1 MEEFREYLDQ
11 EIRHLDYAPV
21 AFVTAKDGRNVQVV
35 LDMSQHLF
43 KQANE
48 RVTTGRLNE
57 ALEQVM
63 AERGPSTPH
72 GKRVRVY
79 YATQTDVAPPTIVVF
94 VNKAEY
100 LNESYQRFMI
110 NRFRD
115 LLPYDEVPIRL
126 VIRERQRQDRNAPE
140 IGGDGRQHR
149 PAAGRRPAAKGK
161 PAPKRRPTPKPHPK
175 AVRKGAR
182 RGTRPR

>member
-11 EIRHLDYAPV
+11 ELRHLDYAPV
-21 AFVTAKDGRNVQVV
+21 AFVTARDGKNVQVV
-35 LDMSQHLF
+35 LDMAQHLF

-48 RVTTGRLNE
+48 RVTTHRLND
-57 ALEQVM
+57 ALKQVM
-63 AERGPSTPH
+63 SERGPSTPH
-72 GKRVRVY
+72 GRRVKVY

-94 VNKAEY
+94 VNKADY
-100 LNESYQRFMI
+100 LNETYQRFMV

-126 VIRERQRQDRNAPE
+126 VVRERQRQERGATE
-140 IGGDGRQHR
+140 IADGQSR
-149 PAAGRRPAAKGK
+149 PGVRRAAKGK
-161 PAPKRRPTPKPHPK
+161 PASRRKVATKPHPK
-175 AVRKGAR
+175 AVGKGPR